1 MARAVVATL
10 LALTLLGAPALRAQ
24 DAMKPEE
31 DAKTLLEKGQDAE
44 KTKVEDAVAIYQDL
58 LNKYPNDAVAA
69 RAHLRLAIC
78 FARIGGT
85 EGIEAARREFRVA
98 RKLGKDDK
106 ELQAEAEKGLIAL
119 PPPPEPKPAEKPV
132 EKKPEPAKPAPQ
144 PQPETGPRA
153 ELAAEIA
160 KLEDERRDLTKK
172 AQDLEDA
179 GKTAQAYQ
187 VRAEMDKKVA
197 EIERKKKELAGMPK
211 GGQQTPKQTRQER
224 REEKKEEKKQEKK
237 ADAKPADGKPA
248 ADEKQKMMATRR
260 DQLDSAAKSALQKAL
275 DLLSQDKPQE
285 AAAAYAEHAAL
296 RHEVELLDKKTQT
309 NPRSELQQRLQKA
322 KEDAAQAEKSGDAQA
337 IQHTKDAVVQAE
349 TALQSYDGELAALDE
364 RQQAEQLAA
373 ELRKRNASEFETD
386 ERVALLKREM
396 QADREHRKMVAALQ
410 REIEDKKVPE
420 AEGREKIQKLNREH
434 HQKIQRMRDET
445 DGRVHERA
453 RQEMEKELARR
464 AEELKQ
470 SGLGP
475 ADVEARIAALRKEME
490 PKLPGKRLVANET
503 DEATAQ
509 INRQKRIQHLEEEN
523 KKLKAQLE
531 EREKRIQALEKENQE
546 LKGQKP
552 AESKPANTP
561 N

>member
-1 MARAVVATL
+1 MTRAVVATL
-10 LALTLLGAPALRAQ
+10 LALSLLGAPALRAQ

-44 KTKVEDAVAIYQDL
+44 KTKVEDAVGIYQDL

-98 RKLGKDDK
+98 RKLGKNDE
-106 ELQAEAEKGLIAL
+106 ELQKEAEKGLIAL

-132 EKKPEPAKPAPQ
+132 EKKPDPPKAAPQ
-144 PQPETGPRA
+144 AQPETGPRA

-160 KLEDERRDLTKK
+160 RLDDERRDLTKK

-197 EIERKKKELAGMPK
+197 EIEKKKKELAGMPK
-211 GGQQTPKQTRQER
+211 GGAQQTPRQMRQEK

-237 ADAKPADGKPA
+237 ADAKPATG
-248 ADEKQKMMATRR
+248 DEKQKMMAQRR
-260 DQLDSAAKSALQKAL
+260 DQLDGAAKAALQKAL
-275 DLLSQDKPQE
+275 DFLSQDKPQE

-309 NPRSELQQRLQKA
+309 NPRAELQQRLQKA
-322 KEDAAQAEKSGDAQA
+322 KEDAAQAERSGDTQA

-373 ELRKRNASEFETD
+373 ELRKRNASDFETD

-410 REIEDKKVPE
+410 REIEDKKVAE
-420 AEGREKIQKLNREH
+420 AEGKEKIQKLNREH

-490 PKLPGKRLVANET
+490 PKLPGKKLLASET
-503 DEATAQ
+503 DETTAQ
-509 INRQKRIQHLEEEN
+509 INRQKRLQHLEEEN
-523 KKLKAQLE
+523 RRLKAQLE

-552 AESKPANTP
+552 SESKPANTP

>member
-1 MARAVVATL
+1 
-10 LALTLLGAPALRAQ
+10 
-24 DAMKPEE
+24 MKPEE

-44 KTKVEDAVAIYQDL
+44 KTKVEDAVGIYQDL

-98 RKLGKDDK
+98 RKLGKNDE
-106 ELQAEAEKGLIAL
+106 ELQKEAEKGLIAL

-132 EKKPEPAKPAPQ
+132 EKKPDPPKAAPQ
-144 PQPETGPRA
+144 AQPETGPRA

-160 KLEDERRDLTKK
+160 RLDDERRDLTKK

-197 EIERKKKELAGMPK
+197 EIEKKKKELAGMPK
-211 GGQQTPKQTRQER
+211 GGAQQTPRQMRQEK

-237 ADAKPADGKPA
+237 ADAKPATG
-248 ADEKQKMMATRR
+248 DEKQKMMAQRR
-260 DQLDSAAKSALQKAL
+260 DQLDGAAKAALQKAL
-275 DLLSQDKPQE
+275 DFLSQDKPQE

-309 NPRSELQQRLQKA
+309 NPRAELQQRLQKA
-322 KEDAAQAEKSGDAQA
+322 KEDAAQAERSGDTQA

-373 ELRKRNASEFETD
+373 ELRKRNASDFETD

-410 REIEDKKVPE
+410 REIEDKKVAE
-420 AEGREKIQKLNREH
+420 AEGKEKIQKLNREH

-490 PKLPGKRLVANET
+490 PKLPGKKLLASET
-503 DEATAQ
+503 DETTAQ
-509 INRQKRIQHLEEEN
+509 INRQKRLQHLEEEN
-523 KKLKAQLE
+523 RRLKAQLE

-552 AESKPANTP
+552 SESKPANTP